1 MEKDIQN
8 NSEKLPT
15 RLLTGKDVAH
25 LLKISSSQAYK
36 IMRRGELPTV
46 HIGRS
51 IRVKL
56 DDLNL
61 FIAKNTVSKEIFNG
75 DEFE

>member
-8 NSEKLPT
+8 NLEKLPT

-36 IMRRGELPTV
+36 IMRRGELPAV

-51 IRVKL
+51 IRVKPE
-56 DDLNL
+56 DLETY
-61 FIAKNTVSKEIFNG
+61 IDRNTTSYGGF
-75 DEFE
+75 

>member
-36 IMRRGELPTV
+36 IIRRGELPAV

-51 IRVKL
+51 IRVRPE
-56 DDLNL
+56 DLKT
-61 FIAKNTVSKEIFNG
+61 FIAENTRIGWF
-75 DEFE
+75 

>member
-1 MEKDIQN
+1 MEKDTQN

-36 IMRRGELPTV
+36 IIRRGELPAV

-51 IRVKL
+51 IRVRPE
-56 DDLNL
+56 DLKT
-61 FIAKNTVSKEIFNG
+61 FIAENTRIGWF
-75 DEFE
+75 

>member
-1 MEKDIQN
+1 MGKDIQN
-8 NSEKLPT
+8 NLEKLPS

-36 IMRRGELPTV
+36 IMRRGELPAV

-51 IRVKL
+51 IRVKPE
-56 DDLNL
+56 DLET
-61 FIAKNTVSKEIFNG
+61 FITKNTTSYGGF
-75 DEFE
+75 

>member
-8 NSEKLPT
+8 SSEKLPT

-36 IMRRGELPTV
+36 LMRRGELPAV
-46 HIGRS
+46 HIGKS
-51 IRVKL
+51 IRVKPEDL
-56 DDLNL
+56 DA
-61 FIAKNTVSKEIFNG
+61 FITRNTTANG
-75 DEFE
+75 DF

>member
-8 NSEKLPT
+8 SSEKLPS

-36 IMRRGELPTV
+36 LMRRGELPAV
-46 HIGRS
+46 HIGKS
-51 IRVKL
+51 IRVKPEDL
-56 DDLNL
+56 DA
-61 FIAKNTVSKEIFNG
+61 FITRNTTANG
-75 DEFE
+75 DF

>member
-36 IMRRGELPTV
+36 IIRRGALPAV

-51 IRVKL
+51 IRVRPE
-56 DDLNL
+56 DLKT
-61 FIAKNTVSKEIFNG
+61 FIAENTRIGWF
-75 DEFE
+75 

>member
-1 MEKDIQN
+1 MEKQIQN
-8 NSEKLPT
+8 NLEKLPS

-36 IMRRGELPTV
+36 LMRRGELPAV

-51 IRVKL
+51 IRVKPE
-56 DDLNL
+56 DLET
-61 FIAKNTVSKEIFNG
+61 FITQNTIYGGF
-75 DEFE
+75 

>member
-8 NSEKLPT
+8 SSEKLPS

-36 IMRRGELPTV
+36 LMRRGELPAV
-46 HIGRS
+46 HIGKS
-51 IRVKL
+51 IRVKPEDL
-56 DDLNL
+56 DA
-61 FIAKNTVSKEIFNG
+61 FITRNTTAYG
-75 DEFE
+75 DF

>member
-8 NSEKLPT
+8 NSEKLPS

-36 IMRRGELPTV
+36 IMRRGELPSV
-46 HIGRS
+46 HIGKS
-51 IRVKL
+51 IRVKPEDL
-56 DDLNL
+56 DA
-61 FIAKNTVSKEIFNG
+61 FITRNTTSYGVY
-75 DEFE
+75 

>member
-1 MEKDIQN
+1 MEKDIPN

-36 IMRRGELPTV
+36 LMRRGELPAV

-51 IRVKL
+51 IRVKPE
-56 DDLNL
+56 DLES
-61 FIAKNTVSKEIFNG
+61 FIARNTTSDGGF
-75 DEFE
+75 

>member
-1 MEKDIQN
+1 MQKDIQN
-8 NSEKLPT
+8 NLEKLPS

-36 IMRRGELPTV
+36 IMRRGELPAV

-51 IRVKL
+51 IRVKPE
-56 DDLNL
+56 DLEE
-61 FIAKNTVSKEIFNG
+61 FITQNRTYGGF
-75 DEFE
+75 

>member
-1 MEKDIQN
+1 MQIDLQN
-8 NSEKLPT
+8 NSERLPT

-36 IMRRGELPTV
+36 IMRRGELPAV

-51 IRVKL
+51 IRVKPE
-56 DDLNL
+56 DLETY
-61 FIAKNTVSKEIFNG
+61 IDRNTTSYGGF
-75 DEFE
+75 

>member
-1 MEKDIQN
+1 MEKDTQN
-8 NSEKLPT
+8 KSEKLPT

-36 IMRRGELPTV
+36 IIRRGELPAV

-51 IRVKL
+51 IRVRPE
-56 DDLNL
+56 DLKT
-61 FIAKNTVSKEIFNG
+61 FIAENTRIGWF
-75 DEFE
+75 

>member
-1 MEKDIQN
+1 MDKNIQN
-8 NSEKLPT
+8 NSEKLPS

-36 IMRRGELPTV
+36 IMRRGELPAV

-51 IRVKL
+51 IRVKPE
-56 DDLNL
+56 DLETY
-61 FIAKNTVSKEIFNG
+61 IAQNTTSYGGFQW
-75 DEFE
+75 